1 MNKITLGPFSFITN
15 YEFLSDNDIRKE
27 IEKKINKDKKL
38 ENINYQVNLLNITN
52 SFKSGEY
59 SYNFEIIAI
68 GKIQKKVSNTKINK
82 IKLKKINDV
91 KAKKRENAGEIMRNF
106 MRRPLLKDKQEFE
119 NLRNNNVEPLTTS
132 TSASTSASTL
142 DSGL

>member
-106 MRRPLLKDKQEFE
+106 MRRPLLKDKQKFE

-132 TSASTSASTL
+132 TSASTSA
-142 DSGL
+142 

>member
-119 NLRNNNVEPLTTS
+119 NLRNNNV
-132 TSASTSASTL
+132 
-142 DSGL
+142 

>member
-59 SYNFEIIAI
+59 SYNFEIIAV

-82 IKLKKINDV
+82 IKLKKMNDV
-91 KAKKRENAGEIMRNF
+91 KAKKRENAAEIMRNF
-106 MRRPLLKDKQEFE
+106 MRRPLLEDKQVFE
-119 NLRNNNVEPLTTS
+119 NLRNNNVEPLPTSAPTS
-132 TSASTSASTL
+132 TAAEVSVAW
-142 DSGL
+142 

>member
-132 TSASTSASTL
+132 TSASTSASTS